1 MTAPD
6 ALTPLRVVIDTSV
19 VIPILVNPEPERNWL
34 CQLWQSRN
42 IEPLLNSETR
52 QELEAQ
58 LKRAS
63 PTVKEYPAHR
73 FAQSRMRLYQP
84 YCREIPLQVVPDAPV
99 CRDPNDQMFVE
110 LAIAGRASFLISRDD
125 DLIAMGSILNCRVCN
140 DQDDA
145 TRNLLRQAT
154 TR

>member
-6 ALTPLRVVIDTSV
+6 ALTPIRVVIDTSV
-19 VIPILVNPEPERNWL
+19 VMPILVNPEPSRNWL
-34 CQLWQSRN
+34 CQLWQSRR
-42 IEPLLNSETR
+42 IVPLLNSETR
-52 QELEAQ
+52 QELAAQ
-58 LKRAS
+58 LQRAS
-63 PTVKEYPAHR
+63 PTDKEYPAHR
-73 FAQSRMRLYQP
+73 FAQSKMRLYRP
-84 YCREIPLQVVPDAPV
+84 YCTEIPLQAVLDAPA
-99 CRDPNDQMFVE
+99 CRDPNDQMFVA
-110 LAIAGRASFLISRDD
+110 LAIAGGARFLISRDD